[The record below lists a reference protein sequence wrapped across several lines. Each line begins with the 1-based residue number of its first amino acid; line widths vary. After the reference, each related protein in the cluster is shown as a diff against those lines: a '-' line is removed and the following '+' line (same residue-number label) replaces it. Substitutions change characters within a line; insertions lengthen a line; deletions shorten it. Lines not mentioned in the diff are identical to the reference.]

1 MKNYK
6 YKISNIDCAACANK
20 VEKHLNKDDQL
31 NDVIINFSKLTISF
45 KTDIEEPKE
54 YVEKKANEVEEIKLI
69 NMDEELEEH
78 SIKGDL
84 IRLIVGSILALL
96 GLFYFT
102 EPAKEIIII
111 ISYLILLDEIIM
123 EALSKLLKKE
133 IDEHLLITIAALG
146 AYFIGSIGEGLMVV
160 ILYEIGEILEHLAVN
175 HTRKSISKLATI
187 KPEYA
192 NKKINGDIQKL
203 PPEEINI
210 DDIII
215 VKRGEKVPLDGI
227 VIKGESYL
235 DTSAITGESNKKPI
249 TVNDNILSGCIN
261 TGDILEIK
269 VTNTYENSTVA
280 SILNL
285 VENASDKKT
294 KTEKFV
300 SKFASIYT
308 PIIIILAILVLITFP
323 PLLDISFR
331 EALYKSLTFLVISC
345 PCAIAISIP
354 LSYFAS
360 LGASSKEGVL
370 IKGSNY
376 IDTLNNLNK
385 IIFDKTGT
393 ITTSEIKEFKLTILN
408 DKYKKEDIIN
418 YYLLGEQYSNH
429 PLAKSII
436 NFFNKK
442 IPSKDITNYQE
453 ISGKGITY
461 KIKKDTILIGS
472 SEYTKSNTKDN
483 AIYLSIN
490 NNLVAK
496 LDREDTIKSNA
507 KDTINKLNKLG
518 IKTLMF
524 TGDEEKIAKSIAAK
538 IGINEVKY
546 ELLPKDKYNLLENEL
561 NNSTVAFVGDG
572 INDAPS
578 LTRADIG
585 ISMGAVGSQE
595 AIEASDIVITNDD
608 LSKILKALKIAK
620 KTRRIIIENLA
631 FALSIKVIVLILS
644 ILGIS
649 TMWQAVFADTGVT
662 LLTVINSARILN
674 TKKDQ

>member
-20 VEKHLNKDDQL
+20 VEKHLNKEDKL
-31 NDVIINFSKLTISF
+31 EDVIINFSKLTISF
-45 KTDIEEPKE
+45 KTDIEDPKA

-69 NMDEELEEH
+69 NMDEEIEEH

-96 GLFYFT
+96 GLFYFK
-102 EPAKEIIII
+102 EPAKEIVII

-175 HTRKSISKLATI
+175 HTRKSISELANI

-192 NKKINGDIQKL
+192 NKKVNGDIQKL
-203 PPEEINI
+203 SPEEINI

-215 VKRGEKVPLDGI
+215 VKKGEKVPLDGI

-235 DTSAITGESNKKPI
+235 DTSAITGESKKKHI

-261 TGDILEIK
+261 TGAILEIK

-308 PIIIILAILVLITFP
+308 PIIIILAILVLITFLS
-323 PLLDISFR
+323 LLDITFK

-360 LGASSKEGVL
+360 LGASSKEGIL

-408 DKYKKEDIIN
+408 KKYKEEDIIN

-461 KIKKDTILIGS
+461 KLKKDTILIGS
-472 SEYTKSNTKDN
+472 SEYTKSTTKDN

-496 LDREDTIKSNA
+496 LVREDTIKNNA

-538 IGINEVKY
+538 IGISEVKY
-546 ELLPKDKYNLLENEL
+546 ELLPKDKYDLLENEL
-561 NNSTVAFVGDG
+561 KNSTVAFVGDG

-578 LTRADIG
+578 LTRADVG
-585 ISMGAVGSQE
+585 ISMGAVGSQQ

-608 LSKILKALKIAK
+608 LSKIVKALKIAK
-620 KTRRIIIENLA
+620 KTRRIIIENLV

-674 TKKDQ
+674 NKKDQ

>member
-6 YKISNIDCAACANK
+6 YKISNIDCANCANK
-20 VEKHLNKDDQL
+20 VEKHLNKDDKL

-45 KTDIEEPKE
+45 KTDLEDPKA

-84 IRLIVGSILALL
+84 IRLIIGSILALL
-96 GLFYFT
+96 GLFVLNGI
-102 EPAKEIIII
+102 PKEIIII
-111 ISYLILLDEIIM
+111 LSYLILIDEILK
-123 EALSKLLKKE
+123 EAIEKLLKKE
-133 IDEHLLITIAALG
+133 IDEHLLITIASLG
-146 AYFIGSIGEGLMVV
+146 AYFIGSIGEGLMVI

-175 HTRKSISKLATI
+175 HTRKSISELATI

-192 NKKINGDIQKL
+192 NKKVNGDIQKL
-203 PPEEINI
+203 SPEEINI

-215 VKRGEKVPLDGI
+215 VKKGEKVPLDGI
-227 VIKGESYL
+227 VIKGESNL
-235 DTSAITGESNKKPI
+235 DTSAITGESKKKHI

-323 PLLDISFR
+323 LLLDISFK

-360 LGASSKEGVL
+360 LGASSKRGIL

-393 ITTSEIKEFKLTILN
+393 ITTSEINEFKLTILN
-408 DKYKKEDIIN
+408 NKYKEEDIID

-461 KIKKDTILIGS
+461 KLKKDTILLGS

-490 NNLVAK
+490 NHLVAK
-496 LDREDTIKSNA
+496 LDREDTIKDNA
-507 KDTINKLNKLG
+507 KETINKLNKLG

-538 IGINEVKY
+538 IGISEVKY
-546 ELLPKDKYNLLENEL
+546 ELLPKDKYDLLEREL
-561 NNSTVAFVGDG
+561 NNNTVAFVGDG

-578 LTRADIG
+578 LTRADVG
-585 ISMGAVGSQE
+585 ISMGAVGSSS

-608 LSKILKALKIAK
+608 LSKIVEAINIAK
-620 KTRRIIIENLA
+620 KTRKIIIENLV
-631 FALSIKVIVLILS
+631 FALSIKVLVLILS

-662 LLTVINSARILN
+662 LLTVINSTRILN
-674 TKKDQ
+674 NKKDH

>member
-45 KTDIEEPKE
+45 KTDIEDPKE

-102 EPAKEIIII
+102 GLAKEIIII

-578 LTRADIG
+578 LTRADVG

>member
-31 NDVIINFSKLTISF
+31 NDVIINLSKLTISF
-45 KTDIEEPKE
+45 KTDIEDPKE

-102 EPAKEIIII
+102 GLAKEIIII

-146 AYFIGSIGEGLMVV
+146 AYFISSIGEGLMVV

-376 IDTLNNLNK
+376 IDTLKNLNK

-578 LTRADIG
+578 LTRADVG

-620 KTRRIIIENLA
+620 KTRRIIIENLV

>member
-6 YKISNIDCAACANK
+6 YKISNIDCANCANK
-20 VEKHLNKDDQL
+20 VEKHLNKDDKL

-45 KTDIEEPKE
+45 RTDLEDPKA

-84 IRLIVGSILALL
+84 IRLIIGSILALL
-96 GLFYFT
+96 GLFVLNGI
-102 EPAKEIIII
+102 PKEIIII
-111 ISYLILLDEIIM
+111 LSYLILIDEILK
-123 EALSKLLKKE
+123 EAIEKLLKKE
-133 IDEHLLITIAALG
+133 IDEHLLITIASLG
-146 AYFIGSIGEGLMVV
+146 AYFIGSIGEGLMVI

-175 HTRKSISKLATI
+175 HTRKSISELATI

-192 NKKINGDIQKL
+192 NKKVNGDIQKL
-203 PPEEINI
+203 SPKEINI

-215 VKRGEKVPLDGI
+215 VKKGEKVPLDGI
-227 VIKGESYL
+227 VIKGESNL
-235 DTSAITGESNKKPI
+235 DTSAITGESKKKHI
-249 TVNDNILSGCIN
+249 TINDNILSGCIN
-261 TGDILEIK
+261 NGDILEIK

-323 PLLDISFR
+323 SLLDISFK

-360 LGASSKEGVL
+360 LGASSKRGIL

-393 ITTSEIKEFKLTILN
+393 ITTSEINEFKLTILN
-408 DKYKKEDIIN
+408 NKYKEEDIIN

-436 NFFNKK
+436 NFFDKK

-461 KIKKDTILIGS
+461 KLKKDTILIGS

-496 LDREDTIKSNA
+496 LEREDTIKSNA
-507 KDTINKLNKLG
+507 KETINKLNKLG

-538 IGINEVKY
+538 IGISEVKY
-546 ELLPKDKYNLLENEL
+546 ELLPKDKYDLLEREL
-561 NNSTVAFVGDG
+561 NNNTVAFVGDG

-578 LTRADIG
+578 LTRADVG
-585 ISMGAVGSQE
+585 ISMGAVGSSS

-608 LSKILKALKIAK
+608 LSKIVEAINIAK
-620 KTRRIIIENLA
+620 KTRKIIIENLV
-631 FALSIKVIVLILS
+631 FALSIKVLVLILS

-662 LLTVINSARILN
+662 LLTVINSTRILN
-674 TKKDQ
+674 NKKDH

>member
-6 YKISNIDCAACANK
+6 YKISNIDCANCANK
-20 VEKHLNKDDQL
+20 VEKHLNKDDKL

-45 KTDIEEPKE
+45 KTDLEDPKA
-54 YVEKKANEVEEIKLI
+54 YVEKKANEIEEIKLI

-84 IRLIVGSILALL
+84 IRLIIGSILALL
-96 GLFYFT
+96 GLFVLNGI
-102 EPAKEIIII
+102 PKEIIII
-111 ISYLILLDEIIM
+111 LSYLILIDEILK
-123 EALSKLLKKE
+123 EAIEKLLKKE
-133 IDEHLLITIAALG
+133 IDEHLLITIASLG
-146 AYFIGSIGEGLMVV
+146 AYFIGSIGEGLMVI

-175 HTRKSISKLATI
+175 HTRKSISELATI

-203 PPEEINI
+203 SPEEINI

-215 VKRGEKVPLDGI
+215 VKKGEKVPLDGI
-227 VIKGESYL
+227 VIKGESNL
-235 DTSAITGESNKKPI
+235 DTSAITGESKKKHI

-323 PLLDISFR
+323 SLLDISFK

-360 LGASSKEGVL
+360 LGASSKRGIL

-408 DKYKKEDIIN
+408 NKYKEEDIIN

-461 KIKKDTILIGS
+461 KLKKDTILLGS

-490 NNLVAK
+490 NHLVAK
-496 LDREDTIKSNA
+496 LDREDTIKDNA
-507 KDTINKLNKLG
+507 KETINKLNKLG

-546 ELLPKDKYNLLENEL
+546 ELLPKDKYDLLEREL
-561 NNSTVAFVGDG
+561 NNNTVAFVGDG

-578 LTRADIG
+578 LTRAAVG
-585 ISMGAVGSQE
+585 ISMGAVGSSS

-608 LSKILKALKIAK
+608 LSKIVEAINIAK
-620 KTRRIIIENLA
+620 KTRKIIIENLV
-631 FALSIKVIVLILS
+631 FALSIKVLVLILS

-662 LLTVINSARILN
+662 LLTVINSTRILN
-674 TKKDQ
+674 NKKDH